1 MVEAGLQILYT
12 GPRTLRPE
20 AIPLCTGTY
29 LTGLMEVS
37 YQIVDQLES
46 GGAVEP
52 TAPEWREAIRDMMED
67 SKRGGEYYRNLL
79 SLLAQKP
86 FNHPNKL
93 DDGVSGNGLKQGKI

>member
-1 MVEAGLQILYT
+1 
-12 GPRTLRPE
+12 
-20 AIPLCTGTY
+20 
-29 LTGLMEVS
+29 MEVS